1 MLPGDNT
8 DELFVSL
15 SELERLSQGEARAHL
30 RDYVTELY
38 SLRWNK
44 IFRRAWEVCRNT
56 ATAEEVVQEA
66 FLRLYQHLA
75 SGRPIGNHLHWM
87 LTVARNLAIDSV
99 RTSGRECH
107 EPKSSAELVPESVP
121 DSAPTPEEALLDRE
135 RSAEFNRLLARLAGT
150 QRECLLLR
158 ASGVPFREIARNLG
172 ISMREA
178 VYQTDAAL
186 RNLRRRARR

>member
-1 MLPGDNT
+1 MGSGGNT

-15 SELERLSQGEARAHL
+15 RELDRLSRGEAGAHL

-38 SLRWNK
+38 WLRCNT
-44 IFRRAWEVCRNT
+44 IFRRVWAVCRNT
-56 ATAEEVVQEA
+56 ATAEEIVQEA

-75 SGRPIGNHLHWM
+75 SGRPVGNHLHWI
-87 LTVARNLAIDSV
+87 LTVARNLAVDSV
-99 RTSGRECH
+99 RTSRRECR
-107 EPKSSAELVPESVP
+107 EPKSSTELRAELIP
-121 DSAPTPEEALLDRE
+121 DSAPTPEEAFLDQE
-135 RSAEFNRLLARLAGT
+135 RSAEFDRLLATLPGI

-158 ASGVPFREIARNLG
+158 ACGVPFREIAKNLG

-186 RNLRRRARR
+186 RNMRRRVRR